1 MLENH
6 YLYSTFVDAY
16 GREVLARYF
25 FESDYVNIPNTEMKM
40 EVDPYHW
47 VAVEN
52 DNLSLYFHDDFIEI
66 FQPADKFATNYL
78 NFVIDSINSD
88 YRPGT
93 EDISSIVMDVAEELV
108 EKEINLT
115 FKSKV
120 RLIWDLI
127 VGKKILI
134 SKY

>member
-1 MLENH
+1 
-6 YLYSTFVDAY
+6 
-16 GREVLARYF
+16 
-25 FESDYVNIPNTEMKM
+25 MKM
-40 EVDPYHW
+40 EVDPCHW
-47 VAVEN
+47 VTVEN
-52 DNLSLYFHDDFIEI
+52 DNLSLYFHDDFINI

-78 NFVIDSINSD
+78 NFVIDSINSG

-93 EDISSIVMDVAEELV
+93 EDISDIVMDVAEELV

-127 VGKKILI
+127 TGKKILI

>member
-40 EVDPYHW
+40 EVDPNHW
-47 VAVEN
+47 VTVEN
-52 DNLSLYFHDDFIEI
+52 DNLSLYFHDDFLNI
-66 FQPADKFATNYL
+66 FVPADKFATNYL

-93 EDISSIVMDVAEELV
+93 EDISDIVLSVAEELV
-108 EKEINLT
+108 EKEISLT
-115 FKSKV
+115 FKGKV

-127 VGKKILI
+127 RNKKIYI